1 MLAAYKKSF
10 NIQDFTF
17 CPQSVI
23 SVFYVEP
30 RKRAIIDFYNISFY
44 NVDGVCLLCGK
55 GKGKAIPLQ
64 AWTGPEVSRRLR
76 LPDFM
81 IIGARKW

>member
-1 MLAAYKKSF
+1 MLHIRRVF

-17 CPQSVI
+17 FPQSVI

-30 RKRAIIDFYNISFY
+30 KKTAIIDFYNISFC
-44 NVDGVCLLCGK
+44 NLDGVCLLCGK
-55 GKGKAIPLQ
+55 GKGEAIPLQ
-64 AWTGPEVSRRLR
+64 AWTGSEVSRRLR

-81 IIGARKW
+81 TIGT